1 MLGVIILLSYL
12 IIGLILG
19 FSLYKPMRISKEDFR
34 NWLLIMTYTWPIMIY
49 LILKNIY
56 NDRRK

>member
-1 MLGVIILLSYL
+1 MLGAIILLSYL

-19 FSLYKPMRISKEDFR
+19 FSLYKLMRISREDFR
-34 NWLLIMTYTWPIMIY
+34 NWLLIMTYMWPIMIY

-56 NDRRK
+56 NDRK